1 MSHNKKSN
9 SIMVRYCL
17 TFLIYSE
24 VKRKMDE
31 PIELLFAAFV
41 NKKIDQMLDVVNAGT
56 AYGSRTCGILH
67 FLEGICSGINR
78 ILNHSIC
85 DTHTVTYNFIEI
97 HNAPSFQR

>member
-24 VKRKMDE
+24 VERKMDE
-31 PIELLFAAFV
+31 P
-41 NKKIDQMLDVVNAGT
+41 
-56 AYGSRTCGILH
+56 
-67 FLEGICSGINR
+67 
-78 ILNHSIC
+78 
-85 DTHTVTYNFIEI
+85 TVTYNFIEI